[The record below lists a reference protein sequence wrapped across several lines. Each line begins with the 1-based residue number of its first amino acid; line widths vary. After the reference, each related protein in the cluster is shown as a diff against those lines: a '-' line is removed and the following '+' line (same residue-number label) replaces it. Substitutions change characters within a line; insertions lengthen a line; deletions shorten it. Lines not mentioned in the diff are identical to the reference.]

1 MEIIHADICH
11 LNQIAT
17 LFNDYRVF
25 YHCQS
30 DLELAR
36 EFIAARLNNN
46 ESVIF
51 LAVENDRALGF
62 TQLYPSFCSVE
73 ACKIVILYDLYVA
86 EDARKS
92 GVATGLMNAAR
103 AYAEGTGAR
112 RMDLSTQN
120 TNLPGQH
127 LYEKQ
132 GYQRSGEDFYIYS
145 LYL

>member
-1 MEIIHADICH
+1 MEIRRADIGQ
-11 LNQIAT
+11 LEQIAK

-30 DLELAR
+30 DIDLAR
-36 EFIAARLNNN
+36 EFIAARLNHN

-51 LAVENDRALGF
+51 LALGNGKVLGF

-73 ACKIVILYDLYVA
+73 VCRIMILYDLFVA
-86 EDARKS
+86 EDARKL
-92 GVATGLMNAAR
+92 GVATELMNAAR
-103 AYAEGTGAR
+103 AYAESAGAKR
-112 RMDLSTQN
+112 IDLSTQN
-120 TNLPGQH
+120 TNIPGQH

-132 GYQRSGEDFYIYS
+132 GYQRTGEDFYIYS